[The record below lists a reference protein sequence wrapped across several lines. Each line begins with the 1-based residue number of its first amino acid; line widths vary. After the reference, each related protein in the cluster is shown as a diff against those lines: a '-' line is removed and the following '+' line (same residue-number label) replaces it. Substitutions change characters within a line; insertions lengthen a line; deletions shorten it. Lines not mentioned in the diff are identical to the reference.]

1 MPIVLSFHCLDL
13 IAYGWKLVQ
22 FALSPSKDKAVEGFF
37 RLVPLLFGE
46 EGRVYVPYGDVLQVV
61 QYAIVKGQVPQQEH
75 SFRKSLLFN
84 TLQSFSKVMDLGGGE
99 FLLFR

>member
-1 MPIVLSFHCLDL
+1 
-13 IAYGWKLVQ
+13 
-22 FALSPSKDKAVEGFF
+22 
-37 RLVPLLFGE
+37 
-46 EGRVYVPYGDVLQVV
+46 VLQVV